1 MVLLDL
7 GWAQADANALAN
19 ERAWQENTI
28 KDSYMANVMPQ
39 EHLFQ
44 GSNYAYKTDLLPL
57 QFQADK
63 QKLEHQIELAPI
75 THKADMTNANLNVE
89 KANTNLNIFKDYGA
103 GMAVDSA
110 KNEATTQQWNNQQ
123 LSSIRS
129 LTDTINNLSDTSKK
143 IDDLSIQLAGVNL
156 ADPTSTQTLAT
167 IQTNLA
173 TALKG
178 TGVPVP
184 TLEVQNGTVMAR
196 LPDGRVAPVS
206 QYISLANTHLARG
219 MQEAF
224 GKREQVYQGW
234 ASASGQYPR
243 QTVSSGQA
251 QKETQPTPS
260 QVAAAVMGGTG
271 ASPTPTA
278 PIMPVG
284 GQGTTTSVPQ
294 NTTSNVQ
301 APVAQPRTVPT
312 PAARQD
318 SNKVATKT
326 NAQVSV
332 PQPSPTVAPTGTV
345 QVPRVLPA
353 DPSAIK
359 VAPKYAE
366 SPVTKGKAQQAVAD
380 ARTENVRL
388 DLLRKQA
395 EDQQNAFAKVREG
408 LVRNLQTITSELE
421 TLKTSKE
428 TIGDSKVRQEL
439 TKRINTLEAN
449 RLSAENAIRQHDRRA
464 SIAIDAN
471 VRMATQIRNTIA
483 RNDIDI
489 AELTGT
495 STAKQVSPSATKQ
508 GIKQG
513 IKQEIT
519 YAYPEDA
526 DGAYSGINAIQLAPE
541 FDNASPVARASM
553 QRQVSNLFKEDWKL
567 QREQNTVHNTVADRE
582 AKVQAV
588 LNEIETI
595 NEQLVQLASSAQ
607 VETDVAKKASLEKAR
622 RKMLGVRENL
632 FKTLNDRQGDLEKYL
647 NITNQI
653 KARRQAIDADLS
665 RLLGTGNQFVTP
677 IAVGG
682 R

>member
-103 GMAVDSA
+103 DMAVDSA
-110 KNEATTQQWNNQQ
+110 KNEATTQQWNDQQ

-129 LTDTINNLSDTSKK
+129 LTDIINNLSDTSKK

-156 ADPTSTQTLAT
+156 SDPTSTQTLAT

-260 QVAAAVMGGTG
+260 QVAAAVMGSTG
-271 ASPTPTA
+271 ASSTPTA

-312 PAARQD
+312 PA
-318 SNKVATKT
+318 VTG
-326 NAQVSV
+326 
-332 PQPSPTVAPTGTV
+332 SPTVDSVIAKTKEENQQLTAEITQYQADLNAYAV
-345 QVPRVLPA
+345 ETQQVSEALDLARSKTQQLEAAIKQVPNGKVKQDLYKELAIASNQRDRLS
-353 DPSAIK
+353 SALI
-359 VAPKYAE
+359 
-366 SPVTKGKAQQAVAD
+366 
-380 ARTENVRL
+380 ARSKTFDQKSKL
-388 DLLRKQA
+388 ASQLILRKEQKIK
-395 EDQQNAFAKVREG
+395 ENNAA
-408 LVRNLQTITSELE
+408 
-421 TLKTSKE
+421 
-428 TIGDSKVRQEL
+428 IGQL
-439 TKRINTLEAN
+439 
-449 RLSAENAIRQHDRRA
+449 
-464 SIAIDAN
+464 
-471 VRMATQIRNTIA
+471 
-483 RNDIDI
+483 
-489 AELTGT
+489 
-495 STAKQVSPSATKQ
+495 AKQ
-508 GIKQG
+508 
-513 IKQEIT
+513 
-519 YAYPEDA
+519 
-526 DGAYSGINAIQLAPE
+526 
-541 FDNASPVARASM
+541 
-553 QRQVSNLFKEDWKL
+553 
-567 QREQNTVHNTVADRE
+567 
-582 AKVQAV
+582 
-588 LNEIETI
+588 
-595 NEQLVQLASSAQ
+595 
-607 VETDVAKKASLEKAR
+607 
-622 RKMLGVRENL
+622 
-632 FKTLNDRQGDLEKYL
+632 
-647 NITNQI
+647 
-653 KARRQAIDADLS
+653 
-665 RLLGTGNQFVTP
+665 P